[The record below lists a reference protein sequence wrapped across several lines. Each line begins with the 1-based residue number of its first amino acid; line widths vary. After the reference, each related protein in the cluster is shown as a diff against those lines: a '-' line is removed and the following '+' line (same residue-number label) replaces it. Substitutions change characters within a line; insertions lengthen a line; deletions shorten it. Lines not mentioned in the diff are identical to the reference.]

1 MTLEFRRMPKQRGR
15 STQRYSYEV
24 TDAGGKF
31 KWLAD
36 GRSLVYIDKFLNGG
50 YCFEVWFT
58 SGPGELEGWLKR
70 YVAEKPEE
78 ALPLLADML
87 QELAVASRKKDAGK
101 PSSPSAT
108 FPA

>member
-1 MTLEFRRMPKQRGR
+1 MTLEFRRMPKHGR

-31 KWLAD
+31 QWLAD
-36 GRSLVYIDKFLNGG
+36 GRSLVYIDKFLNGE

-87 QELAVASRKKDAGK
+87 QELAIASRKKDAGK